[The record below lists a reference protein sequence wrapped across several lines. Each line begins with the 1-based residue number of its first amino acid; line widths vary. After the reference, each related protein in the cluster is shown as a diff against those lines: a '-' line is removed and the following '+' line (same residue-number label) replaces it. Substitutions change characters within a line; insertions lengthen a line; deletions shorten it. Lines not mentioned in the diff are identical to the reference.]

1 MSRAG
6 VTIRT
11 YLLSHMTNEF
21 GEPNGQ
27 GVKNDGLLGEFYHPN
42 EVIDKTFYKLFEN
55 MVFYIEVDDQ
65 FKKEFCKRFYNKRI
79 GFDTFAP
86 FLTYLESYLN
96 TKCYNLFKFRKKL
109 MEMTEDEWLRT
120 VNIQNTGKGNQK
132 QLAIENTSPQNDLS
146 IIYNDVPGSGVIK
159 YANALGENYGASDSV
174 STTTGSNTGPQFDL
188 LNYFARITPI
198 DEQIFNIC
206 EDLFYQLY

>member
-11 YLLSHMTNEF
+11 YLLSYFENEF

-42 EVIDKTFYKLFEN
+42 EIIDQCYDEVFKN
-55 MVFYIEVDDQ
+55 MRLYIEIDEQ

-79 GFDTFAP
+79 GFDTMAP
-86 FLTYLESYLN
+86 FLTYLESYFN
-96 TKCYNLFKFRKKL
+96 TKCYNLFKFRRRL
-109 MEMTEDEWLRT
+109 MDMTEEEFLRT
-120 VNIQNTGKGNQK
+120 INVQTTGKGNQK

-159 YANALGENYGASDSV
+159 YANALGENYGNSDST
-174 STTTGSNTGPQFDL
+174 STTTGSNAGPLFDT

-198 DEQIFNIC
+198 DEVIFNIC